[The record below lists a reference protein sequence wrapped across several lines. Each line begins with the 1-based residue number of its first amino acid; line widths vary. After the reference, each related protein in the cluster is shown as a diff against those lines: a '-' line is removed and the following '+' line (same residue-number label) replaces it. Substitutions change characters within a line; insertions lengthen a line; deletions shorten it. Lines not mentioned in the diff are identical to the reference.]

1 MSSKTNDKIKTKT
14 KNKIKKI
21 DKTNYD
27 IEINYD
33 HYYCKTCDK
42 KYKTNKNIV
51 NHIQIFHETK
61 VIYPIDELKS
71 KIDKDKL
78 ECEKKTNKLYPSE
91 FRIKQEDF
99 IKNEFLSKEH
109 QILLDKHPV
118 YRKINP
124 ILQETLFGLTN
135 ELKQKILLHIS
146 NINPDI
152 NHSLL
157 ESFIKIFVIINNY
170 KPNMN
175 CLLLNE
181 CGNNFAIKMN
191 RVFKV
196 MKCEDLLNYKLEAT
210 KKVILNFIKLEK
222 KILNKMIKK
231 NILNIIISKI
241 NELNFIDYKSDTLLF
256 KLYKFMWY
264 YYLDNKYKDLQE
276 LYSAEIPLFYN
287 YKLLNRTKFNNL
299 QVFES

>member
-1 MSSKTNDKIKTKT
+1 MSSKTNNKIKTKT

-51 NHIQIFHETK
+51 NHIQTYHETK
-61 VIYPIDELKS
+61 IIYPIDELKY

-109 QILLDKHPV
+109 QLLLDNHPV

-124 ILQETLFGLTN
+124 ILQETLFGLSN
-135 ELKQKILLHIS
+135 DLKQKILLHIS

-196 MKCEDLLNYKLEAT
+196 MKCEDLLKYKLDAT

-222 KILNKMIKK
+222 NTLNKMLKK

-241 NELNFIDYKSDTLLF
+241 NELNFIDYKSNTLLF

-264 YYLDNKYKDLQE
+264 YYLDNRYKDLQE
-276 LYSAEIPLFYN
+276 LYSVEIPLFYN
-287 YKLLNRTKFNNL
+287 YNLLNRTKFNNL